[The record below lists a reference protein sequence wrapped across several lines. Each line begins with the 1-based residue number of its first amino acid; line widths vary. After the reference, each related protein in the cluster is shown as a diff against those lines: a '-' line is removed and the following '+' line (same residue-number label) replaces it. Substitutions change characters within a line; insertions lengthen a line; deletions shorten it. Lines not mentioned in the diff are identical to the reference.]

1 MDEIG
6 QEIDDIQNNIE
17 ISLKE
22 MNISNVKAS
31 RLNSY
36 FDVKKPQMPYTFNTN
51 QIPPPPPPPEEE
63 YIAAYNIVT
72 QPAHPPEPNI
82 QSNIPPYNYPY
93 DSNIIKSEY
102 DAENE
107 LQGAKYYIFIY
118 RHLLKVLQSKI
129 KPTTI
134 SKSYKKS
141 QKKSVS
147 KIKKSIN
154 KPKLVEYEKINY
166 PERSPHIISKTK
178 EPISSN
184 NINQKIKKTPQKV
197 TNNFIYI
204 DPRKSIPML
213 PRPRKRTQPTILY
226 VQK

>member
-63 YIAAYNIVT
+63 YIASYNNVT

-82 QSNIPPYNYPY
+82 QSYIPPYNYPY

-107 LQGAKYYIFIY
+107 LQGAKYYFFI
-118 RHLLKVLQSKI
+118 I
-129 KPTTI
+129 D
-134 SKSYKKS
+134 
-141 QKKSVS
+141 
-147 KIKKSIN
+147 
-154 KPKLVEYEKINY
+154 
-166 PERSPHIISKTK
+166 
-178 EPISSN
+178 
-184 NINQKIKKTPQKV
+184 
-197 TNNFIYI
+197 IY
-204 DPRKSIPML
+204 
-213 PRPRKRTQPTILY
+213 
-226 VQK
+226 